1 MKTLE
6 TIIASLAYA
15 IQTPQRMRLRRNVRA
30 WLPAAIKKG
39 PRSVEWDFVAKWSFQ
54 LRMMEIR

>member
-1 MKTLE
+1 MK